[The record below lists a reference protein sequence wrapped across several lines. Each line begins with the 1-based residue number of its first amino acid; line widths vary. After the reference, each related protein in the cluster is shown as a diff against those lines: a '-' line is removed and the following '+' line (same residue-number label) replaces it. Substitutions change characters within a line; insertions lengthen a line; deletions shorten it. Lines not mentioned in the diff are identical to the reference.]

1 MSATAPNFRSRDFLL
16 GHVRHTMG
24 FYHPRA
30 VDPRGGFYHYFKD
43 DGTIYDAVTR
53 HLVSSTRVVFTYC
66 MAYQHFHQHEYLEG
80 VKHGVAFLRNMH
92 RDQATGGY
100 AWVLRFL
107 EGKAEI
113 EDTTNHC
120 YGLAFVLLAY
130 ACAFRAGLVE
140 GKEYLRETFDLME
153 QRFWSQ
159 ECGLYADEATGNWKT
174 LFPYRGQN
182 ANMHGCEAL
191 IAAFEATGE
200 FRYLE
205 RALLIARNI
214 TVRQAQL
221 ARGLIWEHYH
231 SDWSVDWEYNRHDKT
246 NIFRPWGYQPGHLTE
261 WAKLL
266 LILERHKDHL
276 EGDAD
281 WLVIRA
287 GELFSAAMAKA
298 WDDQYGGIY
307 NGLAPAGTISD
318 RVKIF
323 WVQAESLAAAAL
335 LAARTKEGFY
345 WDWYER
351 IWSYSWEHFV
361 DHRYGAWFRI
371 LSRDNHRYSDEKS
384 PAGKVDYHTMGAC
397 YEVLNII

>member
-1 MSATAPNFRSRDFLL
+1 M
-16 GHVRHTMG
+16 
-24 FYHPRA
+24 
-30 VDPRGGFYHYFKD
+30 
-43 DGTIYDAVTR
+43 
-53 HLVSSTRVVFTYC
+53 
-66 MAYQHFHQHEYLEG
+66 
-80 VKHGVAFLRNMH
+80 
-92 RDQATGGY
+92 
-100 AWVLRFL
+100 
-107 EGKAEI
+107 
-113 EDTTNHC
+113 
-120 YGLAFVLLAY
+120 
-130 ACAFRAGLVE
+130 
-140 GKEYLRETFDLME
+140 
-153 QRFWSQ
+153 
-159 ECGLYADEATGNWKT
+159 
-174 LFPYRGQN
+174 
-182 ANMHGCEAL
+182 
-191 IAAFEATGE
+191 
-200 FRYLE
+200 
-205 RALLIARNI
+205 
-214 TVRQAQL
+214 
-221 ARGLIWEHYH
+221 
-231 SDWSVDWEYNRHDKT
+231 DWEYNRNDKT

-276 EGDAD
+276 EGDTD

-307 NGLAPAGTISD
+307 YGFAPDGAICDSD
-318 RVKIF
+318 KYF